1 MMNQI
6 KRKISSKSGASML
19 LAMVFM
25 LFCVL
30 IGGTVLAAS
39 SANGYRLNRL
49 SDSQTYLDQRSA
61 ALLMA
66 QELQSPEDTIL
77 RMSITDVKR
86 TVQPVKIG
94 RDGTV
99 TNNGKATTV
108 HNITVQLPEGTVLTP
123 VQRVMMET
131 AVWQYLKQ
139 AGLKNT
145 DAVTLSNFICDDGG
159 QPLVL
164 TDMDEFWYQYKLNTK
179 DPFDGTMTLNGDYR
193 GQSFVAQKVYFSAG
207 EGENQFD
214 FKFEFGEQSPL
225 SVAVDATFSKKTPVS
240 SSYVAPDGS
249 GYARITTQSTQ
260 TAILWGEPDVQ
271 KGGN

>member
-1 MMNQI
+1 MNRI
-6 KRKISSKSGASML
+6 SRKLRSNSGASML

-25 LFCVL
+25 LFCVM

-66 QELQSPEDTIL
+66 QELQSPEDTVL

-94 RDGTV
+94 RDGKV
-99 TNNGKATTV
+99 SNSGAATTV
-108 HNITVQLPEGTVLTP
+108 HNITVQLPEGTKLTAL
-123 VQRVMMET
+123 QRVMMET

-139 AGLKNT
+139 ANVKTT
-145 DAVTLSNFICDDGG
+145 DSVSLINFVCDNGGETLT
-159 QPLVL
+159 L
-164 TDMDEFWYQYKLNTK
+164 TDMDDFWYQYKLSTK
-179 DPFDGTMTLNGDYR
+179 VPFDGTMTLNGDYR
-193 GQSFVAQKVYFSAG
+193 GQSFVAQKVYFVAG
-207 EGENQFD
+207 EGEDLFD
-214 FKFEFGEQSPL
+214 FDFSFGENSPL
-225 SVAVDATFSKKTPVS
+225 GVQIDATFSKKTPVN
-240 SSYVAPDGS
+240 SSYVAAYGT

-260 TAILWGEPDVQ
+260 TAILWGEPDIE